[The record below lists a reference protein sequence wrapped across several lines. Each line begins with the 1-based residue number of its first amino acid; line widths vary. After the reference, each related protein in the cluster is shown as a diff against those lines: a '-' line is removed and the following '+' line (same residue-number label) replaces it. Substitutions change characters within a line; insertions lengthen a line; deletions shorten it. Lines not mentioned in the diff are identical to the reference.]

1 MNWKGFL
8 IRVLL
13 VAVAFPLFAVLI
25 FLLPQLHHLGFNI
38 VVVFATVTG
47 AFEMAALF
55 QKKKIPTSS
64 ILAPV
69 LAAAFPIGAYLEVS
83 GYLPGAWMGIWLP
96 VAVGVL
102 LMRAVFFRGGRR
114 LTTVLAYAS
123 SSVFT
128 FFYPGFFLA
137 WIVRFSGLPDPS
149 LGIVLFLCLVF
160 GNDMSA
166 YLAGTLWG
174 ASTRLNLEVSPK
186 KSIVGFAAGLLG
198 SLIVV
203 GLFALAVP
211 GFPRFGIAGRLIL
224 GLCTGV
230 TVILGDL
237 LESGMKRSAGVKDSG
252 GVIPGRGGMLDSVD
266 SMLFTAPLFYF
277 SLLLAGGQAL

>member
-1 MNWKGFL
+1 VNWKGFL

-13 VAVAFPLFAVLI
+13 VGVAFPVFVVLTFI
-25 FLLPQLHHLGFNI
+25 LPQLHHLGFNA
-38 VVVFATVTG
+38 VVVLATTTG

-55 QKKKIPTSS
+55 RARKIPTSS
-64 ILAPV
+64 VLAPV
-69 LAAAFPIGAYLEVS
+69 FAAAFPISAYLEVS
-83 GYLPGAWMGIWLP
+83 GFIPPGWIGIWLP
-96 VAVGVL
+96 VAVGIL
-102 LMRAVFFRGGRR
+102 LVRAVFFRGGRR

-137 WIVRFSGLPDPS
+137 WMVRLSGLPDPS
-149 LGIVLFLCLVF
+149 LSMLLFLCLVF

-166 YLAGTLWG
+166 YFVGSLWG

-186 KSIVGFAAGLLG
+186 KSIAGFAAGLLG
-198 SLIVV
+198 SMIVV
-203 GLFALAVP
+203 VLFALIVP
-211 GFPRFGIAGRLIL
+211 DFPRFGVPGRIVL

-252 GVIPGRGGMLDSVD
+252 GVIPGRGGMLDSID

-277 SLLLAGGQAL
+277 FLLLAG

>member
-13 VAVAFPLFAVLI
+13 VGVAFPLLAVLV
-25 FLLPQLHHLGFNI
+25 FVLPHFHHLGFNVI
-38 VVVFATVTG
+38 VVFATIMG

-55 QKKKIPTSS
+55 QARKIPTSS
-64 ILAPV
+64 VLAPV

-83 GYLPGAWMGIWLP
+83 GFFPPAWIGIWLP
-96 VAVGVL
+96 AAVGIL
-102 LMRAVFFRGGRR
+102 LIRAVFFRRGRR
-114 LTTVLAYAS
+114 LTTVLAHAS
-123 SSVFT
+123 SSFFT

-137 WIVRFSGLPDPS
+137 WIVRLSGLPDPS
-149 LGIVLFLCLVF
+149 LSIVFFLCLVF

-166 YLAGTLWG
+166 YFAGSLWG
-174 ASTRLNLEVSPK
+174 ASTRLNLQISPK

-203 GLFALAVP
+203 GLFALVVP
-211 GFPRFGIAGRLIL
+211 DFPRFGIPGRLIL
-224 GLCTGV
+224 GVCTGV

-237 LESGMKRSAGVKDSG
+237 LESGMKRSAAVKDSG
-252 GVIPGRGGMLDSVD
+252 GVIPGRGGMLDSID

-277 SLLLAGGQAL
+277 YLLLAGG